1 MSTVECL
8 QLTRQLFVT
17 SKGHL
22 RSSILMVHVL
32 ARLTSVAFAVVE
44 YAIILMV
51 LLVLGATAIPGLV
64 RIRKRDSGLR
74 A

>member
-1 MSTVECL
+1 
-8 QLTRQLFVT
+8 
-17 SKGHL
+17 
-22 RSSILMVHVL
+22 MVHVL
-32 ARLTSVAFAVVE
+32 ARLTSVVFAVVE

>member
-1 MSTVECL
+1 MA
-8 QLTRQLFVT
+8 
-17 SKGHL
+17 
-22 RSSILMVHVL
+22 HVL

-74 A
+74 T

>member
-1 MSTVECL
+1 
-8 QLTRQLFVT
+8 
-17 SKGHL
+17 
-22 RSSILMVHVL
+22 MVHVL
-32 ARLTSVAFAVVE
+32 ARLTSVAFAVAE

-64 RIRKRDSGLR
+64 RVRKRDSGLR

>member
-1 MSTVECL
+1 
-8 QLTRQLFVT
+8 
-17 SKGHL
+17 
-22 RSSILMVHVL
+22 MVHVL
-32 ARLTSVAFAVVE
+32 ARLTSVAFAVPE

>member
-1 MSTVECL
+1 
-8 QLTRQLFVT
+8 
-17 SKGHL
+17 
-22 RSSILMVHVL
+22 MVHVL
-32 ARLTSVAFAVVE
+32 ARLTAVAFAVVE